1 MLFRLVDTE
10 GCWTVAESAIFAEHG
25 HPFGPEQKALVIGRT
40 VEAAGEAM
48 AQYLGRPG
56 AGSELAAKL
65 LARVRKELSRGAMA
79 LTGAAEL
86 VRACRRPYPSPW
98 RATAR
103 ASCWTRRCGRP
114 VSPAI
119 SPTRSPPTR
128 CTPRSPRRSSTSRHA
143 KRWARPPTLRRLR
156 GLGHG
161 YRLGTRRR
169 AVRRRGAVPA
179 RHRPRPRLAGVQPGR
194 TQVAGLGRRASRQQ
208 GLTRARHR
216 TWGRGVR
223 LRRPRHRLPRRP
235 WRGSRACRP
244 PRSAFRRH
252 RAPGRTF
259 PQWRPLVRPHPEV
272 VALERL

>member
-1 MLFRLVDTE
+1 MASNSPRELLDAAL
-10 GCWTVAESAIFAEHG
+10 WSAGLAGHLTHTFAADEVHS
-25 HPFGPEQKALVIGRT
+25 PK
-40 VEAAGEAM
+40 
-48 AQYLGRPG
+48 
-56 AGSELAAKL
+56 
-65 LARVRKELSRGAMA
+65 
-79 LTGAAEL
+79 
-86 VRACRRPYPSPW
+86 PSPELYL
-98 RATAR
+98 TACE
-103 ASCWTRRCGRP
+103 ALG
-114 VSPAI
+114 A
-119 SPTRSPPTR
+119 
-128 CTPRSPRRSSTSRHA
+128 
-143 KRWARPPTLRRLR
+143 PPTLRRLR

-208 GLTRARHR
+208 GLTWARHR
-216 TWGRGVR
+216 MRGRGVR